1 MDLNFTKNDISDALK
16 FNAESSF
23 HFSQIQQMSE
33 PSDIEYF
40 FMNVVCVHF
49 KIKSKLMV
57 TN

>member
-33 PSDIEYF
+33 PSDIF
-40 FMNVVCVHF
+40 FYECGGVC
-49 KIKSKLMV
+49 ILKS
-57 TN
+57 NQS